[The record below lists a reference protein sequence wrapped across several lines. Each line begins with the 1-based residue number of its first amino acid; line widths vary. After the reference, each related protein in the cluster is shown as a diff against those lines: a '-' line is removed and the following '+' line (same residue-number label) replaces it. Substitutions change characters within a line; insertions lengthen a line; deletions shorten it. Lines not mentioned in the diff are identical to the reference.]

1 MIVNVLIYRHIFS
14 TCEMEWEEND
24 FNISNNKES
33 LSLLD
38 ENFSDSKE
46 IT

>member
-1 MIVNVLIYRHIFS
+1 
-14 TCEMEWEEND
+14 MEWEEND